1 MLIYVLV
8 GVAVLIATLIGFIAS
23 RPERFV
29 VSRSEVIAAPAEVI
43 FGQVNDLH
51 KWEPWSPWEK
61 LDPHCKRTF
70 EGAPA
75 GVGAV
80 YGWLGDPKT
89 VGSGRMTILESVP
102 AEKIVIKLE
111 FFTPFKGLAVCD
123 FVFTPQGEKTK
134 VTWSMR
140 GTCNFMAKAMHL
152 VMNMDKMIG
161 TQYAKGLADL
171 KVVVEGEKSG
181 AGK

>member
-1 MLIYVLV
+1 MLLYILI
-8 GVAVLIATLIGFIAS
+8 GVAVLVALLIAFIAT
-23 RPERFV
+23 RPDAFV
-29 VSRSEVIAAPAEVI
+29 VSRSEVMAVSPAAVFAH
-43 FGQVNDLH
+43 VNNLR

-61 LDPHCKRTF
+61 LDPGLKRTF
-70 EGAPA
+70 EGPEA

-80 YGWLGDPKT
+80 YNWLGDPKN
-89 VGSGRMTILESVP
+89 VGSGRMTILESRP
-102 AEKIVIKLE
+102 AELVLIKLE
-111 FFTPFKGLAVCD
+111 FFTPFKGEGICD
-123 FVFTPQGEKTK
+123 FVFTPEGEKTK

-171 KVVVEGEKSG
+171 KVLVEGKG
-181 AGK
+181 